1 MEEKRCC
8 ENCGR
13 LSCANSMVAYL
24 WNLCVEDGF
33 TKYWM
38 PKEKAEGQER
48 KQTEAAS
55 GYR

>member
-13 LSCANSMVAYL
+13 LSCANSAVAYL

-38 PKEKAEGQER
+38 PKEKAEGQEQ
-48 KQTEAAS
+48 KQTEEAEA
-55 GYR
+55 

>member
-13 LSCANSMVAYL
+13 TSCANNIIAFL
-24 WNLCVEDGF
+24 WDLCVEDGF

-38 PKEKAEGQER
+38 PKEETDMEVRENDIHG
-48 KQTEAAS
+48 
-55 GYR
+55 